1 MAKVKSKSF
10 KKNTKKRVSKKYI
23 KKSKS
28 RRRFRKFRGGISP
41 TGEAYAARVMGNA
54 LSTVPTPNIAA
65 GELLVARQV
74 ANQFV
79 PETNVNNIGTYG
91 ENYSYESP
99 SASSGS
105 SSSSRPTSYYTNPA
119 GRPVVGIIEN
129 KNTTN
134 FAPLPGT
141 YNIVVPNAR
150 EKKIQELLDT
160 KQITRDER
168 KFLSNYDIAYKTAY
182 DKAMETGENPK
193 EAATKYIVKYM
204 KTNGKSAEDIAFVLY
219 LDKNEESVDKVTNLL
234 MSMEQNA

>member
-1 MAKVKSKSF
+1 MPRVKSRSY
-10 KKNTKKRVSKKYI
+10 KKNTKRRNSKKHT

-28 RRRFRKFRGGISP
+28 RRRFRNFRGGVISP
-41 TGEAYAARVMGNA
+41 IGQAYASKVIGKA
-54 LSTVPTPNIAA
+54 LSEVPAPNIAA

-91 ENYSYESP
+91 ENYSYDSP

-105 SSSSRPTSYYTNPA
+105 SSSSIPTSYYTNPA
-119 GRPVVGIIEN
+119 GRPVVGITEN

-150 EKKIQELLDT
+150 EKKIQELIDT
-160 KQITRDER
+160 KKITRDER

-182 DKAMETGENPK
+182 DRAMETGENPK

-219 LDKNEESVDKVTNLL
+219 LDKNEESVGKVKNLL
-234 MSMEQNA
+234 ASM